1 MLLSENQTAIII
13 LGAAIQLMVLGG
25 YYTPR
30 RRPGQTCKEKFRER
44 RLFWQAFVFDHDLAL
59 QVGKPPIIG
68 PDFVIDLPDELPEDG
83 AGIVALDNGTT
94 LNILREQVRLA
105 RIKSKVYSLLYAK
118 DAAKRGDHE
127 ELKIIADLDSE
138 LYAWKARIPEVT
150 RSGIVEEQDN
160 KDPGLIFL
168 TILHYTYYQL
178 IIVVHSFIFQSSS
191 LVESDENFDR
201 VLSSVTLCVGA
212 ARATISLLNFHEDG
226 HPFSIHLLN
235 SVSWSIDIIFINILQ
250 NKGTIS
256 AREDLSLLGKIISL
270 FKKYDPNYAASI
282 SFRIAKV
289 FYQVAWKALQN
300 HTAATQSTF
309 LAAGPAGDVT
319 NCERGSRY
327 IYSVHGDSRSP

>member
-44 RLFWQAFVFDHDLAL
+44 RLFWQAFVLDHDLAL

-94 LNILREQVRLA
+94 FNILREQVRLA
-105 RIKSKVYSLLYAK
+105 RIKSKLYSLLYAR
-118 DAAKRGDHE
+118 DASKRGDHE

-138 LYAWKARIPEVT
+138 LYAWKARIPEIT
-150 RSGIVEEQDN
+150 KSSIVEGQDN

-168 TILHYTYYQL
+168 TVLHYTYYQL

-212 ARATISLLNFHEDG
+212 ARATISLLNFHEDR
-226 HPFSIHLLN
+226 HPFSMYVWIYIFSYSQNLN
-235 SVSWSIDIIFINILQ
+235 IRCVLIYLIQDIF
-250 NKGTIS
+250 
-256 AREDLSLLGKIISL
+256 
-270 FKKYDPNYAASI
+270 
-282 SFRIAKV
+282 
-289 FYQVAWKALQN
+289 
-300 HTAATQSTF
+300 
-309 LAAGPAGDVT
+309 
-319 NCERGSRY
+319 
-327 IYSVHGDSRSP
+327 